1 MSLWSAYIYLL
12 LKAKP
17 HLAFAQYNAGAH
29 ISDYVFLVLINV
41 TIGLSLLEEN

>member
-1 MSLWSAYIYLL
+1 MSLWSAYSYLL

-17 HLAFAQYNAGAH
+17 HLAFAQYNAFV